1 MNKIICDVCGTAY
14 QESATQCPICGCV
27 RTAQVEDTISDH
39 TLEAN
44 ARTYTH
50 VKGGRFSKANVKKR
64 NRASQA
70 KESVS
75 TAEHTASRRTKQPKK
90 KSNTGLIVTAI
101 ILLLAIVAVVIYLAI
116 KLFLPALPAVDDPV
130 VPPVIDEIETTEP
143 TISCEELTLDVDEV
157 FFDEIGSARMLY
169 ANVSPIDTTDGIQ
182 YVSSD
187 TSVVTVTETGK
198 VESVG
203 PGEATITVTCGSQT
217 ATCFVIC
224 EAIEPTEETTA
235 PVLSKVTV
243 SAEEIRLNRKDITFS
258 YSGESW
264 FIYGGSLNAEDLQWI
279 SNNDTIASIE
289 NGTVKAVSS
298 GTTTVHAVYTE
309 EDITGTKS
317 IVVNIY
323 EDADEEHW
331 SVICTDEEGNE
342 VTAPIAD
349 GIATFSNLDPSKS
362 YDVSVKVSCI
372 IRCSFE
378 SSDYQGVGGH
388 GGAGADGEG

>member
-224 EAIEPTEETTA
+224 EVAEPTEEVTEDITEETTEET
-235 PVLSKVTV
+235 TV
-243 SAEEIRLNRKDITFS
+243 AVDVDFRLNREDITFS
-258 YSGESW
+258 FKGEEWLLYSGE
-264 FIYGGSLNAEDLQWI
+264 LDLEKIVWTSDNESVAVI
-279 SNNDTIASIE
+279 T
-289 NGTVKAVSS
+289 NGTVKAV
-298 GTTTVHAVYTE
+298 GVGMTTVHGEYN
-309 EDITGTKS
+309 G
-317 IVVNIY
+317 
-323 EDADEEHW
+323 
-331 SVICTDEEGNE
+331 
-342 VTAPIAD
+342 
-349 GIATFSNLDPSKS
+349 
-362 YDVSVKVSCI
+362 VKVSCI
-372 IRCSFE
+372 IRCSFA